1 MIAALLAAVCGLVVL
16 AELAFRRWAPWV
28 GDQGMGALVAMVWV
42 YHVVAIF
49 RRQRPVVSG
58 LVRAFTFAGATGVL
72 IAGALYLARP

>member
-1 MIAALLAAVCGLVVL
+1 MIAALLAAVCGLLVL
-16 AELAFRRWAPWV
+16 AEL
-28 GDQGMGALVAMVWV
+28 VWV